1 MLSRIMILNSK
12 VYGKAEIRLDNCDS
26 LQLVG
31 PNNIGKSTL
40 IYTLNFLFII
50 DGTKMSF
57 SGNRRGDKETVH
69 HYFPTHNQSYIVF
82 EVKKRLSTYSILVK
96 RNTDGDLEY
105 YRYETGYEEEHYF
118 ATDGKQQKL
127 LKWEEVQIQIE
138 KSGLSLHQ
146 FSNKTEVFN
155 AVYQR
160 GNQNDSVVWLEE
172 NVKADGL
179 SNNFSKIYR
188 YLINTKLITNKTL
201 KEALIIADNRENET
215 LNFSQKNKKDI
226 NDLLRINNEI
236 KNVKTVKNEFYEFRE
251 IVNQFRAKSKV
262 LGELHYAFDKAYSD
276 TIPAIENKLTL
287 QSKEI
292 GDRKVELNEILYPQK
307 QELDRKVGRK
317 ESDILNRQAFL
328 DEKEKRYRLI
338 SSLEPRDFLM
348 QQLENIEKRRK
359 EIEYNTTKVESENI
373 SVKQLDFRL
382 RKQEE
387 VVEALEVKIKNYN
400 SLLMHQISDD
410 EKTRKM
416 LGSVLSEQ
424 ILTLSDKKIKKKISK
439 ATELLKIFDGE
450 IDIKEIEPR
459 NFESVEDLK
468 AQLTD
473 EKNELERI
481 QKLHEVA
488 SNYEKSLEELQDI
501 NNEIAF
507 IKQKI
512 EDQNSKPK
520 LEKEVQ
526 LIRDEI
532 QELKEEKEDIERNIR
547 KAEDEIVKKT
557 TVINDLIDA
566 NRVMQ
571 ERIKELK
578 NWRIELQESNIPF
591 VECETVES
599 IEQIY
604 GKIKLFSKDKAD
616 LKSNKDKQF
625 DRLREKLES
634 NLASEDD
641 FIKYMEEEIACLNDK
656 EKSIDGLLQSIS
668 TQFANPAYALI
679 KRYEE
684 FKSFIANKFNEKLS
698 TTSISNI
705 ESMKINLVDNHK
717 LVNEILKISAIQDLK
732 GNMLLEFDQS
742 ENLKALNAYLDTQR
756 KVHFD
761 ELFDIELELLIKGQV
776 KKVDLG
782 SQVESDGTD
791 RMIRLIIIMAVI
803 NRLAINTEEN
813 RIALFIDEVATIDKH
828 NRPQLV
834 DFCRSHNF
842 IPIFAAPDPVPGFG
856 KYYFIYPNKGQ
867 IFISDNRNAL
877 FAENNKVPAMPQA
890 N

>member
-31 PNNIGKSTL
+31 PNNVGKSTL

-82 EVKKRLSTYSILVK
+82 EIKKRLSTYSILVK

-105 YRYETGYEEEHYF
+105 YRYEAGYEEEHYF
-118 ATDGKQQKL
+118 VGDSKSQKL
-127 LKWEEVQIQIE
+127 LKWEEVQLQLE

-146 FSNKTEVFN
+146 FANKTEVFN

-236 KNVKTVKNEFYEFRE
+236 KNIKIVKNDFYEFRE

-262 LGELHYAFDKAYSD
+262 LGELHYAFDKSYSE

-317 ESDILNRQAFL
+317 EGDILNRNAFL

-348 QQLENIEKRRK
+348 QQLENLEKQRK

-373 SVKQLDFRL
+373 SVKQLEYRL

-400 SLLMHQISDD
+400 TLLMHQISDD
-410 EKTRKM
+410 ENTRKM
-416 LGSVLSEQ
+416 LGAVLSEQ
-424 ILTLSDKKIKKKISK
+424 VLTLSDKKIKKKVGK
-439 ATELLKIFDGE
+439 VADLLKIFDGE
-450 IDIKEIEPR
+450 VDIKGLEPR
-459 NFESVEDLK
+459 QFETVEVLK
-468 AQLTD
+468 SQLAE
-473 EKNELERI
+473 EKLEMERI

-488 SNYEKSLEELQDI
+488 NNYEKSLEELKDV
-501 NNEIAF
+501 NNEIVF
-507 IKQKI
+507 VKQKL

-520 LEKEVQ
+520 LEKEIQ
-526 LIRDEI
+526 MIRDEI
-532 QELKEEKEDIERNIR
+532 QELKNEKEEIEVNIR
-547 KAEDEIVKKT
+547 KSEEEIGKKT
-557 TVINDLIDA
+557 NVINDLIDA
-566 NRVMQ
+566 NRIMQ
-571 ERIKELK
+571 ERIRELK
-578 NWRIELQESNIPF
+578 NWRLELQESNIPF
-591 VECETVES
+591 VECDNSES

-604 GKIKLFSKDKAD
+604 GKIKLFSKDKLE
-616 LKSNKDKQF
+616 LKTNKDKQF
-625 DRLREKLES
+625 DKLREKLEN

-698 TTSISNI
+698 STAISNI

-742 ENLKALNAYLDTQR
+742 ENLIALNNYLDTQR

-761 ELFDIELELLIKGQV
+761 ELFDIELEIMLKGTI

-782 SQVESDGTD
+782 GQVESDGTD
-791 RMIRLIIIMAVI
+791 RMIRLVIIMAVI

-856 KYYFIYPNKGQ
+856 KYYFIYRDKGP
-867 IFISDNRNAL
+867 IFISDAKNAL
-877 FAENNKVPAMPQA
+877 FAENNKVPTMTA

>member
-31 PNNIGKSTL
+31 PNNVGKSTL
-40 IYTLNFLFII
+40 IYALNFLFII

-82 EVKKRLSTYSILVK
+82 EIKKRLSTYSILVK

-105 YRYETGYEEEHYF
+105 FRYEAGYEEEHF
-118 ATDGKQQKL
+118 FMGDSKSQKL
-127 LKWEEVQIQIE
+127 YKWEEVQLQLE

-146 FSNKTEVFN
+146 FANKTEVFN

-236 KNVKTVKNEFYEFRE
+236 KNIKIVKNDFYEFRE

-262 LGELHYAFDKAYSD
+262 LGELHYAFDKSYSE

-317 ESDILNRQAFL
+317 EGDILNRNAFL

-348 QQLENIEKRRK
+348 QQLENLEKQRK
-359 EIEYNTTKVESENI
+359 EIEYNTTKVESEKI
-373 SVKQLDFRL
+373 EVKQLEYRL

-387 VVEALEVKIKNYN
+387 LVEALEIKIKNYN
-400 SLLMHQISDD
+400 TLLMHQISDD

-416 LGSVLSEQ
+416 LGAILSEQ
-424 ILTLSDKKIKKKISK
+424 VLTLSDKKIKKKVGKISD
-439 ATELLKIFDGE
+439 LLKVFDGE
-450 IDIKEIEPR
+450 VDIKGLEPR
-459 NFESVEDLK
+459 QFETVEDLK
-468 AQLTD
+468 TQLAE
-473 EKNELERI
+473 EKAEMDRI

-488 SNYEKSLEELQDI
+488 NNYEKSLEELKDV
-501 NNEIAF
+501 NNEIVF

-520 LEKEVQ
+520 LEKEIQ
-526 LIRDEI
+526 MIRDEV
-532 QELKEEKEDIERNIR
+532 QELKNEKEEIEVNIR
-547 KAEDEIVKKT
+547 KAEDEIGKKT
-557 TVINDLIDA
+557 NIINDLIDA
-566 NRVMQ
+566 NRIMQ
-571 ERIKELK
+571 ERIRELK
-578 NWRIELQESNIPF
+578 NWRLELQESNIPF
-591 VECETVES
+591 VECDNSES

-604 GKIKLFSKDKAD
+604 GKIKLFSKDKLE
-616 LKSNKDKQF
+616 LKTNKDKQF
-625 DRLREKLES
+625 DKLREKLEN

-698 TTSISNI
+698 TTAISNI
-705 ESMKINLVDNHK
+705 ESMKINLIDNHK

-742 ENLKALNAYLDTQR
+742 ENLVALNNYLDTQR

-761 ELFDIELELLIKGQV
+761 ELFDIELEIMLKGTI

-782 SQVESDGTD
+782 GQVESDGTD
-791 RMIRLIIIMAVI
+791 RMIRLVIIMAVI

-856 KYYFIYPNKGQ
+856 KYYFIYRDKGP
-867 IFISDNRNAL
+867 IFISDAKNAL
-877 FAENNKVPAMPQA
+877 FAENNKVPSLSA